1 MAKTKPATTTTAST
15 IDASPLSV
23 AAITTMAPA
32 ERVTLYV
39 STERR
44 VNASF
49 LLQGKILST
58 LDKAEDLL
66 KAAGI
71 KPTSLSN
78 ARCAEWVLSTL
89 PALDKPVLFA
99 VQANR
104 EGDLTTVPF
113 TEGFYD
119 RLTLRQCEI
128 LRKSLTL
135 MGTVKHRP
143 TVTESRA
150 ICAAHADWD
159 DQLESF
165 LETGLTLAGLA
176 AREVAQAQ
184 EAAAERQRIAD
195 MESSMAAMQQQIAAQ
210 AAQAAANPPPPPPVV
225 TAPVAAVAA
234 APVVAATTAVET
246 PANVVAFTAPAAEDE
261 EEEETDASNPT
272 NETESDQEQEQEQPA
287 EEETEPAEDITP
299 EDVGSAV
306 ADATEN
312 MPSTEGILEY
322 ISELQD
328 NMVDCIEIADLSE
341 LRQWDNELQQMLDLV
356 RTHIAAK
363 AEPQA
368 DIPAAAKRSS
378 KKQPVAA

>member
-1 MAKTKPATTTTAST
+1 MAKTKPATTTPTAST
-15 IDASPLSV
+15 SDVSAPLSV

-32 ERVTLYV
+32 ERVNLYV

-58 LDKAEDLL
+58 LDKAEALL

-99 VQANR
+99 TGNGA
-104 EGDLTTVPF
+104 ETEPF

-119 RLTLRQCEI
+119 QLTLRQCEI

-135 MGTVKHRP
+135 IGTVKHRP

-225 TAPVAAVAA
+225 TAPVVVAAVAA
-234 APVVAATTAVET
+234 ATAVET
-246 PANVVAFTAPAAEDE
+246 PANVVAFTAPVAEDE
-261 EEEETDASNPT
+261 EETDQTDQTSQ
-272 NETESDQEQEQEQPA
+272 TEAEQEQEQEQEQPA
-287 EEETEPAEDITP
+287 KEETEPTEDITP

-322 ISELQD
+322 INELQD

-341 LRQWDNELQQMLDLV
+341 LRTWEGELQQMLDLV

-368 DIPAAAKRSS
+368 DIPATTKRSG
-378 KKQPVAA
+378 KKQRVAA